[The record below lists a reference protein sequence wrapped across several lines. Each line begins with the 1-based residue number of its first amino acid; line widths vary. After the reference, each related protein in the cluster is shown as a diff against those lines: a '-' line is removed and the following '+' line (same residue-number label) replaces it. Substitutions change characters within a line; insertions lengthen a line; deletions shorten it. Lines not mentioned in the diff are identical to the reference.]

1 MTPESS
7 TGRGSP
13 PVARRERVV
22 RRLHGVDR
30 VDDYAWMRDT
40 ASPELAQ
47 HLAAERSWYET
58 ATDHCRSL
66 VEDLA
71 TEMASRVPPFDRSVS
86 WRRQQCSYYT
96 QTLPGSEY
104 LQLLRS
110 CHQYSADSGT
120 ESVASG
126 HKGNDIRRE
135 QDVLLDL
142 EPLARESGHLDVGV
156 LELSPDEQLL
166 AYSVDTTGEEIYR
179 LHFRDLATGSD
190 LDDVVPRTYYTGAW
204 SADSRTF
211 FYTVPDAAYR
221 PWQVWRHRLG
231 TPAEADELVLAET
244 DERFELQVRAT
255 RSSRFLVLTSRSRD
269 TSHEW
274 LIDATAP
281 QQAARL
287 VQPGR
292 VGVEYAVEHAVLG
305 GHDMLLSVT
314 NDTSVEFRLVMARL
328 TAEGTPDRWT
338 ELIAGNDSE
347 RLHRVDAFAGA
358 LVLSLRSGGTPL
370 LRVLPL
376 DADGVRFD
384 AAHDVGPG
392 LPAGRVALARNERW
406 DVGAVTVVEQ
416 SAVHPPTWWDVR
428 LSTGERTLRHR
439 QDAPGHDP
447 DRYVTERRFI
457 PSDEGTRVP
466 VTVTRHRDT
475 PLDGSA
481 PALLWGY
488 GAYESCDDPQW
499 DPALPSLLDRGVV
512 HVHTHVRGGGELGRG
527 WWLDGRLQ
535 HKQHTFGDHIAVADH
550 LAATGAVDPE
560 RMATRGLSAGG
571 LLQGAVFSQRPDR
584 WRAVV
589 AEVPFVDVVTT
600 MLDPSIPL
608 TVTEWDEWGDPRR
621 AEDFAWML
629 SWSPYDNVPPAGGR
643 PDLLVTGA
651 LHDPRVMVHEPAKWV
666 AALRHS
672 DPQWSPRCLFR
683 CETAAGAHTGPS
695 GRYAHLRYEAEVA
708 AWVLD
713 RLGLADEVSRGSTT
727 PTG

>member
-1 MTPESS
+1 MTPEPSAN
-7 TGRGSP
+7 RGSP
-13 PVARRERVV
+13 PVARRDPVV

-40 ASPELAQ
+40 ASPELVQ
-47 HLAAERSWYET
+47 HLAAERSWYEA

-104 LQLLRS
+104 LQLLRH
-110 CHQYSADSGT
+110 CHQRNGANGAK
-120 ESVASG
+120 SVAEEAPGDWIS
-126 HKGNDIRRE
+126 E
-135 QDVLLDL
+135 EPSVLLDL
-142 EPLARESGHLDVGV
+142 EPLARQSGHLDVGV

-166 AYSVDTTGEEIYR
+166 AYSVDTTGDELYR
-179 LHFRDLATGSD
+179 LHFRELATGSD
-190 LDDVVPRTYYTGAW
+190 LADVVPRTYYTGAW
-204 SADSRTF
+204 SADSQTF

-231 TPAEADELVLAET
+231 TPAEADALVLTES
-244 DERFELQVRAT
+244 DERFELDVRAT
-255 RSSRFLVLTSRSRD
+255 RSGRLLVLTSRSRD
-269 TSHEW
+269 TSSVW
-274 LIDATAP
+274 LLDAAAP
-281 QQAARL
+281 EREARL
-287 VQPGR
+287 VQPAR
-292 VGVEYAVEHAVLG
+292 AGVEYAVEHAVVAG
-305 GHDMLLSVT
+305 RDVLLSVT
-314 NDTSVEFRLVMARL
+314 NDDCEEFRLLMAPL
-328 TAEGTPDRWT
+328 PDQEAPDRWT
-338 ELIAGNDSE
+338 ELVAGNASE
-347 RLHRVDAFAGA
+347 RLHEVDAFAGA
-358 LVLSLRSGGTPL
+358 LVLSLRSGGSPL

-376 DADGVRFD
+376 GSDGLRF
-384 AAHDVGPG
+384 AAAFDVGPS
-392 LPAGRVALARNERW
+392 LPAGRVALARNEQW
-406 DVGAVTVVEQ
+406 DAGAVTVVEE
-416 SAVHPPTWWDVR
+416 SAVHPPTWWDVD

-447 DRYVTERRFI
+447 DHYLTERRFV
-457 PSDEGTRVP
+457 PSEDGTRVP

-475 PLDGSA
+475 RLDGSA

-499 DPALPSLLDRGVV
+499 DPALPSLLDRGMV
-512 HVHTHVRGGGELGRG
+512 HVHTHVRGGGELGRH

-535 HKQHTFGDHIAVADH
+535 HKQHTFSDHIAVADH
-550 LAATGAVDPE
+550 LAATGVVDPD
-560 RMATRGLSAGG
+560 RIATRGLSAGG

-589 AEVPFVDVVTT
+589 AEVPFVDVLTT

-629 SWSPYDNVPPAGGR
+629 AWSPYDNLPPAGGR

-713 RLGLADEVSRGSTT
+713 KLGLARGITRGSTT
-727 PTG
+727 PRG

>member
-1 MTPESS
+1 MTPEPS
-7 TGRGSP
+7 SP
-13 PVARRERVV
+13 PVARRDRVV

-40 ASPELAQ
+40 ASPELVQ
-47 HLAAERSWYET
+47 HLAAERSWYEA

-104 LQLLRS
+104 LQLLRH
-110 CHQYSADSGT
+110 CHQWSGRVGT
-120 ESVASG
+120 ESVAQRSPD
-126 HKGNDIRRE
+126 NDIGGE
-135 QDVLLDL
+135 HDVLLDL
-142 EPLARESGHLDVGV
+142 EPLARLSGHLDVGV

-166 AYSVDTTGEEIYR
+166 AYSVDTTGDELYR
-179 LHFRDLATGSD
+179 LHFRELATGSD

-204 SADSRTF
+204 SADSQTF
-211 FYTVPDAAYR
+211 FYTVPNTAYR
-221 PWQVWRHRLG
+221 PWRVWRHRLG
-231 TPAEADELVLAET
+231 TPAETDALVLAES
-244 DERFELQVRAT
+244 DERFALELRAT
-255 RSSRFLVLTSRSRD
+255 RSGRLVVLTSRSRD
-269 TSHEW
+269 TSSVW
-274 LIDATAP
+274 LLDAA
-281 QQAARL
+281 AADREARL
-287 VQPGR
+287 VQPACA
-292 VGVEYAVEHAVLG
+292 GVEYAVEHAVVAG
-305 GHDMLLSVT
+305 RDVLLSVT
-314 NDTSVEFRLVMARL
+314 NDDCQEFRLLMAPL
-328 TAEGTPDRWT
+328 PDEGAPAEWT
-338 ELIAGNDSE
+338 ELVAGNASE
-347 RLHRVDAFAGA
+347 RLHEVDAFAGA
-358 LVLSLRSGGTPL
+358 LVLSLRSGGSPL

-376 DADGVRFD
+376 GSDGVRF
-384 AAHDVGPG
+384 AAAFDVGPS
-392 LPAGRVALARNERW
+392 LPAGRVGLARNEQW
-406 DVGAVTVVEQ
+406 DAGAVTVVEE
-416 SAVHPPTWWDVR
+416 SAVHPPTWWDVD

-447 DRYVTERRFI
+447 DRYLTERRFV
-457 PSDEGTRVP
+457 PSEDGPQVP
-466 VTVTRHRDT
+466 VTVTWHRDT

-512 HVHTHVRGGGELGRG
+512 HVHTHVRGGGELGRH

-535 HKQHTFGDHIAVADH
+535 HKQHTFSDHIAVADH
-550 LAATGAVDPE
+550 LAATGVVDPD
-560 RMATRGLSAGG
+560 RIATRGLSAGG

-589 AEVPFVDVVTT
+589 AEVPFVDVLTT

-629 SWSPYDNVPPAGGR
+629 AWSPYDNVPRPGGR

-683 CETAAGAHTGPS
+683 CETEAGAHTGPS

-713 RLGLADEVSRGSTT
+713 RLGLARGITRGSTT
-727 PTG
+727 PRG

>member
-1 MTPESS
+1 MTFESS
-7 TGRGSP
+7 ANRGSP
-13 PVARRERVV
+13 PVARRDRMV

-40 ASPELAQ
+40 ASPELVQ
-47 HLAAERSWYET
+47 HLAAERSWYEA
-58 ATDHCRSL
+58 ATYHCRSL

-96 QTLPGSEY
+96 QTLPGSEF
-104 LQLLRS
+104 LQLLRH
-110 CHQYSADSGT
+110 CHQWSGRDGT
-120 ESVASG
+120 ESVADRAQHDEIG
-126 HKGNDIRRE
+126 GEPDM
-135 QDVLLDL
+135 LLDL
-142 EPLARESGHLDVGV
+142 EPLARSSGHLDVGV
-156 LELSPDEQLL
+156 LELSPDEKLL
-166 AYSVDTTGEEIYR
+166 AYSVDTTGDELYR
-179 LHFRDLATGSD
+179 LRFRELATGSD
-190 LDDVVPRTYYTGAW
+190 LNDVVPRTYYTGAW
-204 SADSRTF
+204 SADSQTF
-211 FYTVPDAAYR
+211 FYTVPDSAYR

-231 TPAEADELVLAET
+231 TPVEADELALVEN
-244 DERFELQVRAT
+244 DERFALEVRAT
-255 RSSRFLVLTSRSRD
+255 RSGRLLVLTSRSRD
-269 TSHEW
+269 TSSVW
-274 LIDATAP
+274 LLDAA
-281 QQAARL
+281 AAGREARL
-287 VQPGR
+287 VQPAR
-292 VGVEYAVEHAVLG
+292 AGVEYAVEHAVVAG
-305 GHDMLLSVT
+305 RDVLLSVT
-314 NDTSVEFRLVMARL
+314 NDDCEEFRLLMAPL
-328 TAEGTPDRWT
+328 PDEGAPAAWT
-338 ELIAGNDSE
+338 ELVAGNPSE
-347 RLHRVDAFAGA
+347 RLHGVDAFAGA
-358 LVLSLRSGGTPL
+358 LVLSLRSGGSPL

-376 DADGVRFD
+376 GSDGVRF
-384 AAHDVGPG
+384 AAAFDVGPS
-392 LPAGRVALARNERW
+392 LPAGRVALARNEQW
-406 DVGAVTVVEQ
+406 DAGTVTVVEE
-416 SAVHPPTWWDVR
+416 SAVHPPTWWDVD

-447 DRYVTERRFI
+447 DRYLTERRFV
-457 PSDEGTRVP
+457 PSEDGPQVP
-466 VTVTRHRDT
+466 VTVTRHRNT

-512 HVHTHVRGGGELGRG
+512 HVHTHVRGGGELGRH
-527 WWLDGRLQ
+527 WWLDGRLE
-535 HKQHTFGDHIAVADH
+535 HKQHTFSDHIAVADH
-550 LAATGAVDPE
+550 LAATGVVDPD
-560 RMATRGLSAGG
+560 RIATRGLSAGG

-589 AEVPFVDVVTT
+589 AEVPFVDVLTT

-629 SWSPYDNVPPAGGR
+629 AWSPYDNVPPPGGR

-713 RLGLADEVSRGSTT
+713 KLGLARGITRGSTT
-727 PTG
+727 PRG